1 MKLTIDQ
8 FIKREVICNIS
19 MTIEALRDNALSMED
34 GLRLYESNEA
44 IDYEGTF
51 QVWYDALSEDDI
63 VGLVNAYKMDIDD
76 DFEYGLKKIFDEDRD
91 KFISENNI
99 EVETIEVFEH
109 WVVTSFLAN
118 KLEAAG
124 EKILWDILD
133 FKAIWCR
140 TTTGQQI
147 SSDEVIED
155 IYKSF
160 VG

>member
-19 MTIEALRDNALSMED
+19 MTIDALRDNALSMED
-34 GLRLYESNEA
+34 GLQLYESNEA

-51 QVWYDALSEDDI
+51 QVWYDSLDDDDI
-63 VGLVNAYKMDIDD
+63 IDLVERYQTTADELEYILRREFESDKQ
-76 DFEYGLKKIFDEDRD
+76 DFIEIEKIEP
-91 KFISENNI
+91 
-99 EVETIEVFEH
+99 ETIEVFEH
-109 WVVTSFLAN
+109 WAVTSFLAN

-124 EKILWDILD
+124 EKIIWDMLD
-133 FKAIWCR
+133 FKAVWCR
-140 TTTGQQI
+140 TTTGQQLT
-147 SSDEVIED
+147 SDEVIED

>member
-19 MTIEALRDNALSMED
+19 MTIEALRENALSMED
-34 GLRLYESNEA
+34 GLQLYESNEV
-44 IDYEGTF
+44 IDYEGTY
-51 QVWYDALSEDDI
+51 QVWYDSLDGDDI
-63 VGLVNAYKMDIDD
+63 IDLVERYQTTVNELEYILRRE
-76 DFEYGLKKIFDEDRD
+76 FESDKQNFIEIEKIEP
-91 KFISENNI
+91 
-99 EVETIEVFEH
+99 ETIEVFEH
-109 WVVTSFLAN
+109 WSVTSFLAN

-124 EKILWDILD
+124 EKIIWDVLD

-147 SSDEVIED
+147 SSDDVIED